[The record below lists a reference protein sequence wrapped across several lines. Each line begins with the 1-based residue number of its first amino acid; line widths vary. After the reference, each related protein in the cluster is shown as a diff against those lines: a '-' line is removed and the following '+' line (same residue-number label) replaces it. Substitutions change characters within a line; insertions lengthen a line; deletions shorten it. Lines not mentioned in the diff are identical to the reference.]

1 MLSTDSKSLTT
12 LVAVSVASVVGT
24 LVTVSFIQARLE
36 EKARAQAFQER
47 QAAKEKQKQKKINT
61 DEPPGKLIT
70 DVKIDKVY
78 LWEVEHLGERFE
90 AEGGK
95 ILNRMHHSSSKN
107 IFHSFRGLNFSSNSE
122 NDVDHEVVTAYNK
135 LIGDHDCILADLVR
149 KPSSNTWTRAYLRAG
164 PREYLHFDPKTVNA
178 AIVTCGGLC
187 PGLNDVI
194 CHVTKT
200 LHQLY
205 GIDGVVYGIRGGFKG
220 FYDPKLPP
228 LILTPENVEDIHHL
242 GGTILGSSRGGF
254 DMDKIFH
261 FLQSKKIKQLYVI
274 GGDGTHRGA
283 FKIHETCMER
293 VSDAQL
299 FFERKMLTCVH
310 HNSLLSYYFLLCRV

>member
-1 MLSTDSKSLTT
+1 MSTDSKSLTT
-12 LVAVSVASVVGT
+12 LVAVGVASAVGT
-24 LVTVSFIQARLE
+24 YVTLSFLQARKE
-36 EKARAQAFQER
+36 EKARVQAFQER
-47 QAAKEKQKQKKINT
+47 QAAKEKQKQKQVESA
-61 DEPPGKLIT
+61 EPPGKLLDDI
-70 DVKIDKVY
+70 KIDKVY
-78 LWEVEHLGERFE
+78 LWEVENLGDRFA
-90 AEGGK
+90 AEGGN

-107 IFHSFRGLNFSSNSE
+107 IFKAFRDLNASE
-122 NDVDHEVVTAYNK
+122 KDSDHEVVTAYNK
-135 LIGDHDCILADLVR
+135 LIGDRDCILADLVR

-164 PREYLHFDPKTVNA
+164 PRRYLHFDPKTVNA

-205 GIDGVVYGIRGGFKG
+205 GIEGVVYGIRGGFKG
-220 FYDPKLPP
+220 FYDHKLPP

-254 DMDKIFH
+254 DMDKILN
-261 FLQSKKIKQLYVI
+261 FLQHKKIKQLYVI

-293 VSDAQL
+293 VSRFATTW
-299 FFERKMLTCVH
+299 KC
-310 HNSLLSYYFLLCRV
+310 